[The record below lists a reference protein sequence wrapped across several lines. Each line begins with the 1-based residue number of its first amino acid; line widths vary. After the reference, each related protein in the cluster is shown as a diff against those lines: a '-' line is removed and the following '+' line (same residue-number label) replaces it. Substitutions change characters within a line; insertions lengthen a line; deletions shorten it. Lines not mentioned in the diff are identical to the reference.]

1 MIDFILRHG
10 NDMLAVESMKGFE
23 GNLRE
28 QGKILR
34 QGDLV
39 VYERH
44 HKHKRRVF
52 LFENAVILAK
62 TKKPKHQPDIA
73 GSEVYEFRSA
83 YKVCTECLVLLCF
96 LSSVEALPS
105 SRYIF

>member
-1 MIDFILRHG
+1 MIDFVLRHG
-10 NDMLAVESMKGFE
+10 NDMLAVESLKGFD
-23 GNLRE
+23 GNIRE

-52 LFENAVILAK
+52 LFENTLILAK

-73 GSEVYEFRSA
+73 GSEVYECRSV
-83 YKVCTECLVLLCF
+83 YKVNKLLSIFSPLPPTSCNV
-96 LSSVEALPS
+96 SSE
-105 SRYIF
+105 